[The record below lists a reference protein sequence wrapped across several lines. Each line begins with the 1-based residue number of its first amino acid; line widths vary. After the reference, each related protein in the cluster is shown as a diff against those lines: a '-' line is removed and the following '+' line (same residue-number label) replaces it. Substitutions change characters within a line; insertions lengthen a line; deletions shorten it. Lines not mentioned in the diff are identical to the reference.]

1 MWVMGTNRMAF
12 PSDPAAMKETLSII
26 TTRANLLLER
36 IHNTRKGMPVM
47 LRQEDEARRLEEHL
61 DAETSHQPTDA

>member
-1 MWVMGTNRMAF
+1 ME
-12 PSDPAAMKETLSII
+12 ETLSII

-36 IHNTRKGMPVM
+36 IHNTRKRMLVM